1 MTLENEI
8 YKSPKSKVFTF
19 STIFL
24 WLVIL
29 LTIGLYSFNFY
40 LEWKNNDLKEE
51 YSTKQKLVAEKK
63 QQKKLKIYSLYTMNK
78 SAIDKLEKY
87 SKIKLYINHLE
98 SISNKYHII
107 FKWFAYNNWEI
118 KTLAYSVSDA
128 KNIDYQKTVKF
139 LREYKKDSKALF
151 NIEPIKLVNT
161 LESSQKFPIVFK
173 IK

>member
-19 STIFL
+19 STMFL

-29 LTIGLYSFNFY
+29 LTIWLYSYNFY
-40 LEWKNNDLKEE
+40 LEWKNNELKDEC
-51 YSTKQKLVAEKK
+51 SAKQKLVAEKK

-78 SAIDKLEKY
+78 ANIDKLEKY

-98 SISNKYHII
+98 SITNKYNII
-107 FKWFAYNNWEI
+107 FKWFSYFNWEI
-118 KTLAYSVSDA
+118 KTIAYSVSDA
-128 KNIDYQKTVKF
+128 KSIDYQKTVKF

-151 NIEPIKLVNT
+151 NIEPIKW
-161 LESSQKFPIVFK
+161 
-173 IK
+173 

>member
-19 STIFL
+19 SNVFL

-29 LTIGLYSFNFY
+29 LTIILYSYNFY
-40 LEWKNNDLKEE
+40 LEWKNNDLKNE
-51 YSTKQKLVAEKK
+51 YTVKQKLVAEKK

-78 SAIDKLEKY
+78 ANIDKLEKY
-87 SKIKLYINHLE
+87 SNIKLFLNHLE
-98 SISNKYHII
+98 SITNKYHII
-107 FKWFAYNNWEI
+107 FKWFNYSNWEI
-118 KTLAYSVSDA
+118 KTIAYAVSDS
-128 KNIDYQKTVKF
+128 KSIDYQKTVKF
-139 LREYKKDSKALF
+139 LRDYQKDSRALF
-151 NIEPIKLVNT
+151 NIQPIRWVNT